1 MKNKKRNQRGSVT
14 LFVLVTMLFLITI
27 LILSYMNQ
35 IPKVETQ
42 KKAMEEIEKQ
52 YNKKEIEKIYN
63 EIRVKEETN

>member
-1 MKNKKRNQRGSVT
+1 MKNKKSNQRGSVT

-35 IPKVETQ
+35 TPKVETQ

>member
-1 MKNKKRNQRGSVT
+1 
-14 LFVLVTMLFLITI
+14 
-27 LILSYMNQ
+27 MNQ